1 MNTKNHSG
9 KYNKLGELG
18 NLDQRGI
25 QTYFFLMTLTRW
37 LEKLSGCHN
46 KVARYTRGCVALHRP
61 CSDEHTL
68 QFANLPNS
76 GLAKYVCENL
86 MHMMHFMHE
95 PCRCAEICKFFIW
108 ALGLTF
114 WRGDRFWSLSS

>member
-1 MNTKNHSG
+1 
-9 KYNKLGELG
+9 
-18 NLDQRGI
+18 
-25 QTYFFLMTLTRW
+25 MTLTRW

-76 GLAKYVCENL
+76 GLAKYVRENL
-86 MHMMHFMHE
+86 MHLMHLVHK
-95 PCRCAEICKFFIW
+95 PSRRTEICE
-108 ALGLTF
+108 LGYGPL
-114 WRGDRFWSLSS
+114 G